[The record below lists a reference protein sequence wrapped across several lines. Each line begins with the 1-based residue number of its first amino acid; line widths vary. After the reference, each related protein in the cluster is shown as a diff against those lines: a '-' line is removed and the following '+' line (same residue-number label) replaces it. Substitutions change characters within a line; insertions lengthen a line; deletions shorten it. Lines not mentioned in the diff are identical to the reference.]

1 MGLLDQ
7 GVDWSDVDAASQGD
21 SEPLPVGEY
30 VVEAV
35 EWEEKVSSAG
45 NTMISMEFT
54 VTGPTHANRK
64 LWETVVLTGKSKVGI
79 SRLKAFIEATGHDV
93 NQPLGSALVNASMNR
108 PVGVKTKIEEGGIK
122 NAATGE
128 KYSDKAKI
136 SSFKPAAAIGAAPA
150 QPAPQQAAPQPA
162 PAPQQPTG
170 QQMNWS

>member
-64 LWETVVLTGKSKVGI
+64 LWENFTLTGNSKVGI
-79 SRLKAFIEATGHDV
+79 SRLKAFVAATGHDV

-108 PVGVKTKIEEGGIK
+108 PVGVKTKIEPPSNGYP
-122 NAATGE
+122 A
-128 KYSDKAKI
+128 KAKI

>member
-7 GVDWSDVDAASQGD
+7 GLDWSNVDVASQGD
-21 SEPLPVGEY
+21 GEPLPEGEY

-35 EWEEKVSSAG
+35 KWEEKVSNAG

-54 VTGPTHANRK
+54 VQGPTHANRK
-64 LWETVVLTGKSKVGI
+64 LWENFTLTGNSQVGI
-79 SRLKAFIEATGHDV
+79 SRLKAFIAATGHDV

-108 PVGVKTKIEEGGIK
+108 AVGVKTKIEPASNGYP
-122 NAATGE
+122 A
-128 KYSDKAKI
+128 KAKI
-136 SSFKPAAAIGAAPA
+136 SSFKPAGAAPA

-162 PAPQQPTG
+162 AAPQQPTG

>member
-7 GVDWSDVDAASQGD
+7 GLDWSNVDVASEGD
-21 SEPLPVGEY
+21 GEPLPEGEY

-35 EWEEKVSSAG
+35 KWEEQVSSKG

-54 VTGPTHANRK
+54 VQGPTHANRK
-64 LWETVVLTGKSKVGI
+64 LWETFVLTGNSQVGI
-79 SRLKAFIEATGHDV
+79 SRLKAFIAATGHDV

-108 PVGVKTKIEEGGIK
+108 AVGVKTKIEPASNGYP
-122 NAATGE
+122 A
-128 KYSDKAKI
+128 KAKI
-136 SSFKPAAAIGAAPA
+136 SSFKPAGAAPA

>member
-7 GVDWSDVDAASQGD
+7 GLDWSNVDVASEGD
-21 SEPLPVGEY
+21 GEPLPEGEY

-35 EWEEKVSSAG
+35 KWEEQVSSKG

-54 VTGPTHANRK
+54 VQGPTHANRK
-64 LWETVVLTGKSKVGI
+64 LWETFVLTGNSQVGI
-79 SRLKAFIEATGHDV
+79 SRLKAFIAATGHDV

-122 NAATGE
+122 NVQTGE
-128 KYSDKAKI
+128 RYKDKAKI
-136 SSFKPAAAIGAAPA
+136 SSFKPAGAAPA